1 MKYSSTINNIK
12 CLEWDLTLSQAF
24 LLDLLTYAPHW
35 AQTEKLDGVDYYWV
49 SRNKVLDEI
58 PNAFKTADT
67 VYRALKELHQK
78 GVIEHQKLGRKDMVR
93 FTEKGLE
100 WVFKTAPTPDL
111 KLGNKSEL
119 GQNSEINP
127 SKLGNKSEKQPQN
140 SEKNPT
146 DNTTNINKGT
156 NDKKDSPKFNPM
168 DYPVPDFVNA
178 EAWTAYIQMRVD
190 NKKAPTENALGLLVK
205 KLRKWYD
212 AGWNVDE
219 TIENSAISNYPNI
232 YDPKNKRNQQPQ
244 QTNYQGN
251 NHANHQSA
259 NNRPQRET
267 QDEYEQRMQREFNQ
281 EFGMEVQAGSSAD
294 SYS

>member
-1 MKYSSTINNIK
+1 MKYNSTINNVK

-35 AQTEKLDGVDYYWV
+35 AQTEKLDGIDYYWV

-93 FTEKGLE
+93 FTEKGRE
-100 WVFKTAPTPDL
+100 WVFKTEPMPDT

-119 GQNSEINP
+119 CQKSEKNP

-140 SEKNPT
+140 SEINPT
-146 DNTTNINKGT
+146 DNTTNSNKGT
-156 NDKKDSPKFNPM
+156 NDKKDSPEFKPM
-168 DYPVPDFVNA
+168 DYPIPDFVNA

-190 NKKAPTENALGLLVK
+190 KKKAPTEYALGLLVK

-212 AGWNVDE
+212 DGWNVDE

-232 YDPKNKRNQQPQ
+232 YDPKNKRIQPQ

-251 NHANHQSA
+251 NNAINQSA
-259 NNRPQRET
+259 NSQPNHFDQLRAEARAKYGNPQPSEPRT
-267 QDEYEQRMQREFNQ
+267 VN
-281 EFGMEVQAGSSAD
+281 
-294 SYS
+294 

>member
-35 AQTEKLDGVDYYWV
+35 AQTEKLNGVDYYWV

-100 WVFKTAPTPDL
+100 WVFKTAPNPEL

-127 SKLGNKSEKQPQN
+127 SKLGNKSEKTPKN
-140 SEKNPT
+140 SEINPT
-146 DNTTNINKGT
+146 DNTTNSNKGT

-178 EAWTAYIQMRVD
+178 DAWTAYIQMRVD
-190 NKKAPTENALGLLVK
+190 KKKAPTEYALGLLVK

-232 YDPKNKRNQQPQ
+232 YEPKNKRNQTQ

-259 NNRPQRET
+259 NSQPNHFDQLRAEAAAKYGNT
-267 QDEYEQRMQREFNQ
+267 QPNTGELRTVN
-281 EFGMEVQAGSSAD
+281 
-294 SYS
+294 

>member
-78 GVIEHQKLGRKDMVR
+78 GVIQHQKLGRKDMVR

-100 WVFKTAPTPDL
+100 WVFKTAPNPDL

-140 SEKNPT
+140 SEINPT
-146 DNTTNINKGT
+146 DNTTNSNKGT

-168 DYPVPDFVNA
+168 DYPVPDFVSK
-178 EAWTAYIQMRVD
+178 EAWIAYIQMRVD

-259 NNRPQRET
+259 NSQRKKSGA
-267 QDEYEQRMQREFNQ
+267 DEYADMLNQ
-281 EFGMEVQAGSSAD
+281 QFAERYGQPQPTERTVN
-294 SYS
+294 

>member
-1 MKYSSTINNIK
+1 
-12 CLEWDLTLSQAF
+12 
-24 LLDLLTYAPHW
+24 
-35 AQTEKLDGVDYYWV
+35 
-49 SRNKVLDEI
+49 
-58 PNAFKTADT
+58 
-67 VYRALKELHQK
+67 
-78 GVIEHQKLGRKDMVR
+78 MVR

-100 WVFKTAPTPDL
+100 WVFKTAPNPDL

-140 SEKNPT
+140 SEINPT
-146 DNTTNINKGT
+146 DNTTNSNKGT

-168 DYPVPDFVNA
+168 DYPVPDFVSK
-178 EAWTAYIQMRVD
+178 EAWIAYIQMRVD

-232 YDPKNKRNQQPQ
+232 YDPKNKRDRQPQ

-259 NNRPQRET
+259 NSQPNHFDQLRAEAAAKYGNT
-267 QDEYEQRMQREFNQ
+267 QPNTGELRTVN
-281 EFGMEVQAGSSAD
+281 
-294 SYS
+294 

>member
-35 AQTEKLDGVDYYWV
+35 AQTEKLNGIDYYWV

-78 GVIEHQKLGRKDMVR
+78 GVIEHQKLGRKDMIR

-127 SKLGNKSEKQPQN
+127 TKLGNKSEKTPKN
-140 SEKNPT
+140 SEINPT
-146 DNTTNINKGT
+146 DNTTNSNKGT
-156 NDKKDSPKFNPM
+156 KDKKDSPKFNPM
-168 DYPVPDFVNA
+168 EYPVPEFVSK
-178 EAWTAYIQMRVD
+178 EAWIAYIQMRVD

-251 NHANHQSA
+251 NNANHQSA
-259 NNRPQRET
+259 N
-267 QDEYEQRMQREFNQ
+267 DSNQ
-281 EFGMEVQAGSSAD
+281 QYDTSTSTGYAAKLDAD
-294 SYS
+294 AAAYFASRA

>member
-1 MKYSSTINNIK
+1 MKYNSTINNVK

-35 AQTEKLDGVDYYWV
+35 AQTEKLDGIDYYWV

-78 GVIEHQKLGRKDMVR
+78 GVIEHQKLGRKDIVR
-93 FTEKGLE
+93 FTDKGRE
-100 WVFKTAPTPDL
+100 WVFKTEPMPDM

-119 GQNSEINP
+119 PQKSEKNP

-140 SEKNPT
+140 SEINPT
-146 DNTTNINKGT
+146 DNTTNSNKGT
-156 NDKKDSPKFNPM
+156 NDKKDSPEFKPM
-168 DYPVPDFVNA
+168 DYPIPDFVNA

-190 NKKAPTENALGLLVK
+190 KKKAPTEYALGLLVK

-212 AGWNVDE
+212 DGWNVDE

-232 YDPKNKRNQQPQ
+232 YDPKNKRIQPH
-244 QTNYQGN
+244 QTNYQGKN
-251 NHANHQSA
+251 NANHQSA
-259 NNRPQRET
+259 NSQPNHFDQLRAEAAAKYGR
-267 QDEYEQRMQREFNQ
+267 
-281 EFGMEVQAGSSAD
+281 AD
-294 SYS
+294 SEPRTVSDVT

>member
-1 MKYSSTINNIK
+1 MKYNSTINNVK

-35 AQTEKLDGVDYYWV
+35 AQTEKLDGIDYYWV

-93 FTEKGLE
+93 FTDKGRE
-100 WVFKTAPTPDL
+100 WVFKTEPMPDV

-119 GQNSEINP
+119 PQKSEKNP

-146 DNTTNINKGT
+146 DNTTNSNKGT
-156 NDKKDSPKFNPM
+156 NDKKDSPEFKPM
-168 DYPVPDFVNA
+168 DYPIPDFVNA

-190 NKKAPTENALGLLVK
+190 KKKAPTEYALGLLVK

-212 AGWNVDE
+212 DGWNVDE

-232 YDPKNKRNQQPQ
+232 YDPKNKRIQPQ

-251 NHANHQSA
+251 NNAVNQSA
-259 NNRPQRET
+259 NSQHQPKRSQADIYADRLDAQLAAES
-267 QDEYEQRMQREFNQ
+267 EQRGRVVN
-281 EFGMEVQAGSSAD
+281 
-294 SYS
+294 